1 MTQPAYISFNGKI
14 VPANEF
20 GISINNRSF
29 QYGDALFETM
39 HAVGSQVQ
47 FFYDHI
53 ERLVSSMKVLKME
66 VPVRFTIDTIGFQK
80 EISKLL
86 TKNKIFKGGRVR
98 ITVFRRAGGLYTPI
112 TNEVGYIIQVKPL
125 ENAFYELNKKGY
137 IIDVYDEIPKP
148 LNILSGIKTTSSL
161 LYVMAGIY
169 RKEKKL
175 DECILI
181 NEAGNIVEG
190 MSSNLFLVKDNYI
203 YTPPLRSGCL
213 NGIMR
218 KKVIE
223 LAKEEG
229 YTVFDEVPIKLPD
242 IMAADELFFT
252 NAITGIRWV
261 MGFKQRRYFNK
272 ITKLLSRKLNEKVFA
287 EYNIDKLYQ
296 D

>member
-1 MTQPAYISFNGKI
+1 MNKTQYISYNGQIIAAK
-14 VPANEF
+14 EF
-20 GISINNRSF
+20 GITINNRSF
-29 QYGDALFETM
+29 QYGDGLFETM

-47 FFYDHI
+47 FFYEHL
-53 ERLVSSMKVLKME
+53 ERLVESMKVLKME
-66 VPVRFTIDTIGFQK
+66 VPVRFTIDTLGLQK

-98 ITVFRRAGGLYTPI
+98 LSVFRRAGGLYTPK
-112 TNEVGYIIQVKPL
+112 TSEVSYIVQALPL
-125 ENAFYELNKKGY
+125 EQTYYELNTKGY
-137 IIDVYDEIPKP
+137 IIDIYDEIPKP
-148 LNILSGIKTTSSL
+148 VNILSGVKTTSSL

-169 RKEKKL
+169 KKEKKL
-175 DECILI
+175 DECLLI
-181 NEAGNIVEG
+181 NETGNIVEG
-190 MSSNLFLVKDNYI
+190 MSSNIFLIKEENI

-223 LAKEEG
+223 LAKIEG

-252 NAITGIRWV
+252 NAINGIRWV

-272 ITKLLSRKLNEKVFA
+272 ITKILSQKLNEKVFS
-287 EYNIDKLYQ
+287 EYGIVY
-296 D
+296 

>member
-1 MTQPAYISFNGKI
+1 MNKTQYISYNGQIIAAK
-14 VPANEF
+14 EF
-20 GISINNRSF
+20 GITINNRSF
-29 QYGDALFETM
+29 QYGDGLFETM

-47 FFYDHI
+47 FFYEHI
-53 ERLVSSMKVLKME
+53 ERLVESMKVLKME
-66 VPVRFTIDTIGFQK
+66 VPVRFTIDTLGLQK

-98 ITVFRRAGGLYTPI
+98 LSVFRRAGGLYTPK
-112 TNEVGYIIQVKPL
+112 TSEVSYIVQALPL
-125 ENAFYELNKKGY
+125 EQTYYELNTKGY
-137 IIDVYDEIPKP
+137 IIDIYDEIPKP
-148 LNILSGIKTTSSL
+148 VNILSGIKTTSSL

-169 RKEKKL
+169 KKEKKL
-175 DECILI
+175 DECLLI
-181 NEAGNIVEG
+181 NETGNIVEG
-190 MSSNLFLVKDNYI
+190 MSSNIFLIKEENI

-223 LAKEEG
+223 LAKIEG

-252 NAITGIRWV
+252 NAINGIRWV

-272 ITKLLSRKLNEKVFA
+272 ITKILSQKLNEKVFS
-287 EYNIDKLYQ
+287 EYGIVY
-296 D
+296 